1 MSGTAD
7 YRYTY
12 LGTTERGK
20 TKSALVRIEGTV
32 RGKIGAGKDL
42 AGRVTGEAE
51 VDLATG
57 TVVSADVTVSADADT
72 KTLRGSPLKVSGTSV
87 GQLRRGDLIPAGPIA
102 TAPDPVAS
110 TVEPTPAPAGRPF
123 DPAPTRPV
131 PIPGR
136 PFNPDPN
143 PAKPKEPAAPLK
155 TVGTTP
161 EAKSVSGKLTGTAVT
176 AGDLSATKYS
186 IGSGSGP
193 ACLTWTADGTGFYH
207 LDGTGTVRRI
217 SYPGFEKEAELV
229 TDRPSQW
236 LCLSAAGVLLTVG
249 DVRTE
254 AWVLDPKTL
263 KVLQRIPLGSAKRAV
278 SAPTLKYGYAAVEAD
293 FRNSE
298 VHVLDLTAGKDVKTV
313 SREELG
319 GKGMIGFDHMLCT
332 PDGKYLF
339 ATGGIEQVHRY
350 KLDGES
356 VTFEDSSPRLIQGA
370 FSGLYVGASFVAAP
384 AGGGNYGIGGTH
396 KPYSTYVFDP
406 KDVKLPVASLLS
418 GAYPKVIAYDET
430 AKLFYAQ
437 NRETPLI
444 VFNENGV
451 KKGEYAFAGGGSDSR
466 QFLPHKDGR
475 KLLVLGGE
483 ESGIGRPPGI
493 NPRPQLNRPGTKPP
507 AKPPAK
513 PAEAPKPADAGPVGP
528 SVFAV
533 ELPNK

>member
-1 MSGTAD
+1 
-7 YRYTY
+7 
-12 LGTTERGK
+12 
-20 TKSALVRIEGTV
+20 
-32 RGKIGAGKDL
+32 
-42 AGRVTGEAE
+42 
-51 VDLATG
+51 LATG

-87 GQLRRGDLIPAGPIA
+87 VQLRRGDLIPAGPIA

-143 PAKPKEPAAPLK
+143 PAKPKEPAVPLK

-176 AGDLSATKYS
+176 AGDLSVTKYP

-217 SYPGFEKEAELV
+217 SYPGFDKEAELV
-229 TDRPSQW
+229 TERPSQW

-278 SAPTLKYGYAAVEAD
+278 SAPAIKFGYAAAEAD
-293 FRNSE
+293 FRTFTI
-298 VHVLDLTAGKDVKTV
+298 HVLDLSTGKDVKTI

-319 GKGMIGFDHMLCT
+319 GKGMIGFDGPLCT

-339 ATGGIEQVHRY
+339 ASGGIEQVHRY
-350 KLDGES
+350 KLDGEA
-356 VTFEDSSPRLIQGA
+356 VTFEESSPRLIQGA
-370 FSGLYVGASFVAAP
+370 ATGIYVGASFVAAP
-384 AGGGNYGIGGTH
+384 SGGGNYGIGGAY

-406 KDVKLPVASLLS
+406 KDLKLPVASLAS
-418 GAYPKVIAYDET
+418 GAYPRVIAYDET

-437 NRETPLI
+437 NREKLLI

-451 KKGEYAFAGGGSDSR
+451 KQTEYALAGRGSESR

-475 KLLVLGGE
+475 KLLVLGQE
-483 ESGIGRPPGI
+483 DSGIGRPPGI
-493 NPRPQLNRPGTKPP
+493 NPRPQPTRPGTKPP

-513 PAEAPKPADAGPVGP
+513 PAETPKPDDAGPAGP
-528 SVFAV
+528 AVFAV